1 MAVFLSLFSLSG
13 RAFAQTWTP
22 IGPLGGDVR
31 SLAADPSRAGVLY
44 LGTADGYIFGS
55 QDAGEHWQSLG
66 LVGPTKGVITA
77 IIVDSADSGMLF
89 ASMWT
94 QEASGEGGGVFVSA
108 DRGRTWKETSLAG
121 HAIRALVES
130 VSDPDVLVA
139 GALDGVFRS
148 NNLGKD
154 WERITPL
161 GDSELRNF
169 DSLEIDRRNP
179 EIIYAGTFHL
189 PWKTVDGGKNWM
201 PIHRGMI
208 DDSDVLSLT
217 LDASNSRR
225 VFASACSGIYLSED
239 SGSHWKKIEGIPFS
253 SRRTPVIRQDPSHS
267 AVLFAGTTEGLWKTI
282 DGGARWRRISPGD
295 WVINALLI
303 EPNVPSEQAHSDA
316 ASSMT
321 GDAEDE
327 TRVLVG
333 TEQRGVLA
341 SDDGGNHFRE
351 LNEGFHHR
359 RIISLAIDGEQPGHV
374 AAVLANSPDSP
385 VETEE
390 GGRTWTTIS
399 AGLGASAVARI
410 FSSPRGWLAAPASGG
425 LDRFDF
431 RTRKWTRI
439 GTLAEKSERLAANT
453 ERPVS
458 STRRFDAVVND
469 LVCGDSECLAA
480 TQEGLFLT
488 SDGGD
493 TWAALPF
500 SSANLPVNSVR
511 ISRDS
516 QRLRIV
522 SSNAMVF
529 SEDAGRTWKWHDLP
543 LDSGGVMRLEWT
555 TEGTLL
561 AAAKNGLYISRDDGS
576 RWEKLQYGLPASAP
590 DGLLIRP
597 GVWLVSVRDRGL
609 FISRNDGASWSRV
622 KELDGWSADDQFT
635 MLANGI
641 DGEIVYAGSANDG
654 LYILNLLG
662 QSVPGRIES
671 TSSGK

>member
-13 RAFAQTWTP
+13 SALAQTWTP

-31 SLAADPSRAGVLY
+31 SLAADSSRAGVLY

-66 LVGPTKGVITA
+66 PVGPTNGVITA
-77 IIVDSADSGMLF
+77 IIVDSVNSEMLF

-94 QEASGEGGGVFVSA
+94 EEANGEGGGVFVSA

-121 HAIRALVES
+121 HAIRALAES
-130 VSDPDVLVA
+130 VSDPNVLVA
-139 GALDGVFRS
+139 GALDGIFRS
-148 NNLGKD
+148 SNLGKN
-154 WERITPL
+154 WERITPS

-169 DSLEIDRRNP
+169 DSLEIDRQDP

-189 PWKTVDGGKNWM
+189 PWKTVDGGKNWV

-208 DDSDVLSLT
+208 DDSDVLSLA

-239 SGSHWKKIEGIPFS
+239 SGSSWKKIEGIPFS
-253 SRRTPVIRQDPSHS
+253 SQRTPVIRQDPLHS
-267 AVLFAGTTEGLWKTI
+267 AVLYAGTTEGLWKTA
-282 DGGARWRRISPGD
+282 DGGASWGRVSPGD
-295 WVINALLI
+295 WVINSLLI
-303 EPNVPSEQAHSDA
+303 EPDA
-316 ASSMT
+316 PTEGAQNDGASSMT
-321 GDAEDE
+321 GDVKDE

-359 RIISLAIDGEQPGHV
+359 RIVSLAIDDEQSGRV

-385 VETEE
+385 VESED

-399 AGLGASAVARI
+399 VGLGESAVARI

-425 LDRFDF
+425 LDRFDS

-439 GTLAEKSERLAANT
+439 GTLAEKSERLAANV
-453 ERPVS
+453 ERPIS
-458 STRRFDAVVND
+458 SSRRFDAVVND
-469 LVCGDSECLAA
+469 LVCGDTECFAA
-480 TQEGLFLT
+480 TQEGLFYT
-488 SDGGD
+488 SNGGD
-493 TWAALPF
+493 TWSALSF

-511 ISRDS
+511 VSSDSR
-516 QRLRIV
+516 RLRIV
-522 SSNAMVF
+522 SSSAMVF

-543 LDSGGVMRLEWT
+543 LDSGGVIRLEWT
-555 TEGTLL
+555 AEGTLL
-561 AAAKNGLYISRDDGS
+561 AAARNGLYISRNDGS
-576 RWEKLQYGLPASAP
+576 SWEKLQYGLPASAP
-590 DGLLIRP
+590 DDLLIRP
-597 GVWLVSVRDRGL
+597 GVWLVSIRDRGL

-622 KELDGWSADDQFT
+622 KELDSWSIDNQFT

-641 DGEIVYAGSANDG
+641 DGGIVYAGSANDG

-662 QSVPGRIES
+662 QAVAGRIES
-671 TSSGK
+671 TSAGK